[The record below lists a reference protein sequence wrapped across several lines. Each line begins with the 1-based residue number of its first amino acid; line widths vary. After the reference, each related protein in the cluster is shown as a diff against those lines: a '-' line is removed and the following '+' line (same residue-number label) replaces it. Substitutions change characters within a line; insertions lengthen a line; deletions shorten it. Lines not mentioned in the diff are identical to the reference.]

1 MKLKHLLIGA
11 ALGFPVGFVA
21 LAAEPV
27 VCAYGVGTSTA
38 IHTHKAACD
47 PGDGGSNYVCVPDA
61 GGTCTWSK
69 GSTVLV
75 QCNTNVYFDSSTT
88 AGVAGTA
95 TSFDQ
100 RVMFLTNGD
109 PYPIYLDN
117 PDQNISVLAVTDA
130 GAGECKFM
138 TTKRPKPWMW

>member
-11 ALGFPVGFVA
+11 LVGVSVA
-21 LAAEPV
+21 WASEPV
-27 VCAYGVGTSTA
+27 VCAYGVGVTTA

-47 PGDGGSNYVCVPDA
+47 PGDGGSVVCTPDA

-117 PDQNISVLAVTDA
+117 SDQNISALAVTDA

-138 TTKRPKPWMW
+138 TSKRPKPWMW

>member
-11 ALGFPVGFVA
+11 LMGFPVGLVA
-21 LAAEPV
+21 WASEPV

-61 GGTCTWSK
+61 GGTCTWNK
-69 GSTVLV
+69 GSTVML
-75 QCNTNVYFDSSTT
+75 QCDQDVYVDSTT
-88 AGVAGTA
+88 ANNTAGTA

-100 RVMFLTNGD
+100 RINFSANSD
-109 PYPIYLDN
+109 PYPLYLDA
-117 PDQNISVLAVTDA
+117 PDQNISILAATTA
-130 GAGECKFM
+130 GSCRVM
-138 TTKRPKPWMW
+138 TTKRPKPWQ

>member
-21 LAAEPV
+21 WASEPV
-27 VCAYGVGTSTA
+27 VCAYGVGATTE

-47 PGDGGSNYVCVPDA
+47 PGDGGANYVCVPDA
-61 GGTCTWSK
+61 GGTCSWNK

-75 QCNTNVYFDSSTT
+75 QCDQDVYIDTT
-88 AGVAGTA
+88 TTGQVAGTA

-100 RVMFLTNGD
+100 RINFSANND
-109 PYPIYLDN
+109 PYPIYLDAN
-117 PDQNISVLAVTDA
+117 DQNISCLAVSTA
-130 GAGECKFM
+130 GTCKFI
-138 TTKRPKPWMW
+138 TTKRAKPWK